1 MSNKYQVNNPIF
13 EKTQKKKKFQYQNPI
28 FEKTQQN
35 KKFQSQNPIPQQ
47 TQKKKKF
54 QYQNQILQKNK
65 SSDKL
70 YQQIYRDIKNN
81 VFPKIENPKINTMF
95 TQIMNF
101 LEMQNNYFE
110 NVTIIDKST
119 NLEIQNEILKE
130 LFFLSDNGKS
140 LIVRMND
147 LTIFSENLFQ
157 QDEKLVNNRSQS
169 WKQCKDTC
177 ATTLNEFIQ
186 REFNSTVFMIRLI
199 CNSLVSPISKNDKTE
214 KVFLLCHKN
223 ENEYFEGNW
232 EHDKQFFTIENTY
245 KGQSRLILGFG
256 PSASGKTYW
265 TKTIIS
271 LLKEKVIDFPQVF
284 LSIDGGLI
292 RELSIVYQMILHQIQ
307 LSNFSGF
314 VNLVN
319 VSPISLLKN
328 LFDSEISKKKLIKFL
343 KMEQNR
349 QKISIYVPLTLGGCF
364 HGINCQKSYQKYIDL
379 TNDKSW
385 IGLMI
390 WQHKLPEEC
399 NFISGFKCK
408 STTLSGKQR
417 QIYQGKKYSSGAYNN
432 SMRNG
437 NGELLRSNYIRLEIH
452 NSGGLKD
459 NKSIIMEHP
468 IKGKYRMLYD
478 NDDIIFKDNFIIIPK
493 SKEKEY
499 ITIIK
504 KYNS

>member
-13 EKTQKKKKFQYQNPI
+13 EKTQQNKKYQYQNQISQQKQKNKKYQNQISQQTQKNKKIQYQNP
-28 FEKTQQN
+28 
-35 KKFQSQNPIPQQ
+35 
-47 TQKKKKF
+47 
-54 QYQNQILQKNK
+54 ILQKNK

-81 VFPKIENPKINTMF
+81 VFPKIENPKIKTMF

-101 LEMQNNYFE
+101 FEMQNNYFE

-199 CNSLVSPISKNDKTE
+199 CNSLVSPISNNDKTE

-245 KGQSRLILGFG
+245 QGQSRLILGFG

-343 KMEQNR
+343 KMKQNR